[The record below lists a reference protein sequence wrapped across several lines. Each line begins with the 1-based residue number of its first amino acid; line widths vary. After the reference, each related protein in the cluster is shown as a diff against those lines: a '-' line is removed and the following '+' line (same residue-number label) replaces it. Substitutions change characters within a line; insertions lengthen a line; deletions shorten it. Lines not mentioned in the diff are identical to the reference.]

1 MKLLYKSLHIL
12 VYAIAVCV
20 CTLTIALAYLC
31 DKIGDAE
38 EWLKVK
44 GA

>member
-1 MKLLYKSLHIL
+1 MKIFYKSLHAI
-12 VYAIAVCV
+12 VYVLAVVV